1 VVSDPEAL
9 ARLIPADAPDEPTAR
24 ATAFIESFGLRAY
37 RRPLAADEV
46 SQYLTLF
53 ERAAELAPELDAFPA
68 GVMLSI
74 RLFLQS
80 PFFLYRTELGQEVD
94 AEGRVVLSGYE
105 VATKLALAVT
115 GSIPDEALLEAAQA
129 GLLDPDVRQE
139 TLDGEVE
146 RLLATPRAKEMS
158 LHALTQ
164 ALALSRYSL
173 IYRDATAYPEFTEGT
188 PISIRASAERFL
200 GALYDEGAGL
210 RSLFT
215 STEAFV
221 DENLAPIYGV
231 SGSFGSEFE
240 RVDLSGLPRK
250 GFLTQVGFLALFAGE
265 NQPDPIHRGVF
276 INQNI
281 LCVDISPPPGIML
294 PPIPE
299 NQPNQTN
306 RQAIEAINGEGT
318 CGQACHATIINPAG
332 FAFENYD
339 PLGRYRSTDSGLE
352 VDASGVFQ
360 LDGGLVEF
368 SDAMEFVDL
377 LAESDA
383 AHRCYARNFLSYL
396 NGRLA
401 DSSDAATLDE
411 ATLRSTD
418 EDLSTKDLIRDL
430 VRSESFLTRLAAEE
444 Q

>member
-1 VVSDPEAL
+1 
-9 ARLIPADAPDEPTAR
+9 
-24 ATAFIESFGLRAY
+24 
-37 RRPLAADEV
+37 
-46 SQYLTLF
+46 
-53 ERAAELAPELDAFPA
+53 
-68 GVMLSI
+68 
-74 RLFLQS
+74 
-80 PFFLYRTELGQEVD
+80 
-94 AEGRVVLSGYE
+94 
-105 VATKLALAVT
+105 
-115 GSIPDEALLEAAQA
+115 
-129 GLLDPDVRQE
+129 
-139 TLDGEVE
+139 
-146 RLLATPRAKEMS
+146 
-158 LHALTQ
+158 
-164 ALALSRYSL
+164 
-173 IYRDATAYPEFTEGT
+173 
-188 PISIRASAERFL
+188 L

-221 DENLAPIYGV
+221 DENLARIYGV